1 MTIRKTILA
10 TGEVYHVLN
19 RSVQK
24 VPIFQGKRECNFFL
38 EAMEYYLQV
47 EPPVKFSL
55 YKTNKDRFN
64 FKMDENF
71 LVKVI
76 AYCLMPNHFHL
87 ILKQLVEEGI
97 KKYIQRLTNSFAH
110 YYSKK
115 YESSGHLFEGNF
127 KAVRVGSDEQM
138 WHLSRYI
145 HLNPVSSYLVEEPE
159 DYLFSSY
166 KIYLAKEK
174 SDFIDPSLIMGNFS
188 SPAKYEA
195 FVKNR
200 KDYQRTLE
208 EIKHFTLERER

>member
-1 MTIRKTILA
+1 
-10 TGEVYHVLN
+10 LN

-24 VPIFQGKRECNFFL
+24 LPIFQGKRECNFFL

-64 FKMDENF
+64 IKKDDNF
-71 LVKVI
+71 LVSVI

-87 ILKQLVEEGI
+87 ILKQLAEEGI

-115 YESSGHLFEGNF
+115 YESSGHLFGGNF
-127 KAVRVGSDEQM
+127 KAVHVGSDEQL
-138 WHLSRYI
+138 WHLSRYL
-145 HLNPVSSYLVEEPE
+145 HLNPVSGYLVENPK

-166 KIYLAKEK
+166 GIYLGEK
-174 SDFIDPSLIMGNFS
+174 KSNFVDPSLVMENFS
-188 SPAKYEA
+188 SPGKYKS
-195 FVKNR
+195 FVEDR
-200 KDYQRTLE
+200 KDYQRVLE
-208 EIKHFTLERER
+208 EIKRLTLE

>member
-1 MTIRKTILA
+1 MA
-10 TGEVYHVLN
+10 TGEVYHILN

-24 VPIFQGKRECNFFL
+24 LPIFQGKRECNFFL

-64 FKMDENF
+64 IKKDDNF
-71 LVKVI
+71 LVSVI

-87 ILKQLVEEGI
+87 ILKQLAEEGI

-115 YESSGHLFEGNF
+115 YESSGHLFGGNF
-127 KAVRVGSDEQM
+127 KAVHVGSDEQL
-138 WHLSRYI
+138 WHLSRYL
-145 HLNPVSSYLVEEPE
+145 HLNPVSGYLVENPE

-166 KIYLAKEK
+166 GIYLGEK
-174 SDFIDPSLIMGNFS
+174 KSNFVDPSLVMENFS
-188 SPAKYEA
+188 SPGKYKS
-195 FVKNR
+195 FVEDR
-200 KDYQRTLE
+200 KDYQRVLE
-208 EIKHFTLERER
+208 EIKRLTLE

>member
-1 MTIRKTILA
+1 MALRKTILA
-10 TGEVYHVLN
+10 TGEVYHILN

-24 VPIFQGKRECNFFL
+24 LPIFQGKRECNFFL

-64 FKMDENF
+64 IKKDDNF
-71 LVKVI
+71 LVSVI

-87 ILKQLVEEGI
+87 ILKQLAEEGI

-115 YESSGHLFEGNF
+115 YESSGHLFGGNF
-127 KAVRVGSDEQM
+127 KAVHVGSDEQL
-138 WHLSRYI
+138 WHLSRYL
-145 HLNPVSSYLVEEPE
+145 HLNPVSGYLVENPK

-166 KIYLAKEK
+166 GIYLGEK
-174 SDFIDPSLIMGNFS
+174 KSNFVDPSLVMENFS
-188 SPAKYEA
+188 SPGKYKS
-195 FVKNR
+195 FVEDR
-200 KDYQRTLE
+200 KDYQRVLE
-208 EIKHFTLERER
+208 EIKRLTLE